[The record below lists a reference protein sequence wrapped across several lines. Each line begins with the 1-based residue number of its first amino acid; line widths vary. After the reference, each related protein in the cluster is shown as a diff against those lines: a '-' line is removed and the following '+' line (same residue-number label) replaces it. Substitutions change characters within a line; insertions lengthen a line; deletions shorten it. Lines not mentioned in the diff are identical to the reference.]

1 MSRYTVNS
9 DNNKKQQP
17 KALPKSAYGQVT
29 TPAAGTH
36 VSRPNYV
43 LVNMNGTYKFSYD
56 GSTFV
61 TGSVVDDAAGPVRI
75 DIQPTA
81 WDQTNAVGTV
91 GDVSFVYTG
100 NIG

>member
-1 MSRYTVNS
+1 
-9 DNNKKQQP
+9 
-17 KALPKSAYGQVT
+17 
-29 TPAAGTH
+29 
-36 VSRPNYV
+36 V

>member
-1 MSRYTVNS
+1 MSRYEADPNNS
-9 DNNKKQQP
+9 KKQQP
-17 KALPKSAYGQVT
+17 KAIPISAYGQVT
-29 TPAAGTH
+29 TPAAATH

-43 LVNMNGTYKFSYD
+43 LVNVNGTYKFSYD

-61 TGSVVDDAAGPVRI
+61 TGSVVDDGAGPIRI

-81 WDQTNAVGTV
+81 WDQTDAVGSI

>member
-17 KALPKSAYGQVT
+17 KALSVDAYGKVT